1 MSLTIWKLKPW
12 HRLER
17 KLEKAILHSKAWD
30 ATSIGTLRA
39 LQEFADKHNVE
50 VRREGGSKALR
61 MYRPDGKWRTVVD
74 FKTNSVPQGVRDRAF
89 EEWEQIIIDN
99 ALLLNAD

>member
-1 MSLTIWKLKPW
+1 M
-12 HRLER
+12 
-17 KLEKAILHSKAWD
+17 
-30 ATSIGTLRA
+30 
-39 LQEFADKHNVE
+39 
-50 VRREGGSKALR
+50 RREGGSKALR

>member
-1 MSLTIWKLKPW
+1 MKKRYYTVK
-12 HRLER
+12 H
-17 KLEKAILHSKAWD
+17 
-30 ATSIGTLRA
+30 GTLRA

-89 EEWEQIIIDN
+89 EEWRTHCRLISQLHYI
-99 ALLLNAD
+99 LNYKVGVLQGA

>member
-1 MSLTIWKLKPW
+1 
-12 HRLER
+12 
-17 KLEKAILHSKAWD
+17 
-30 ATSIGTLRA
+30 
-39 LQEFADKHNVE
+39 
-50 VRREGGSKALR
+50 
-61 MYRPDGKWRTVVD
+61 MYRPDGTWRTVVD

>member
-1 MSLTIWKLKPW
+1 MFRPGHQRQAHEIPRAPHLRHSRG
-12 HRLER
+12 HRR
-17 KLEKAILHSKAWD
+17 
-30 ATSIGTLRA
+30 LRVFPA
-39 LQEFADKHNVE
+39 QEFADKHNVE

>member
-1 MSLTIWKLKPW
+1 MKKRYYTVK
-12 HRLER
+12 H
-17 KLEKAILHSKAWD
+17 
-30 ATSIGTLRA
+30 GTLRA

-50 VRREGGSKALR
+50 VRREGEVKLCACTVGREMA
-61 MYRPDGKWRTVVD
+61 DGRRFQNKQC
-74 FKTNSVPQGVRDRAF
+74 PQGVRDRAF

>member
-1 MSLTIWKLKPW
+1 MKKRYYTVK
-12 HRLER
+12 H
-17 KLEKAILHSKAWD
+17 
-30 ATSIGTLRA
+30 GTLRA
-39 LQEFADKHNVE
+39 LQEFADQQNGE

>member
-1 MSLTIWKLKPW
+1 MKKRYYTVK
-12 HRLER
+12 H
-17 KLEKAILHSKAWD
+17 
-30 ATSIGTLRA
+30 GTLRA

-99 ALLLNAD
+99 ALLLNADWQFCPELPGKIKQLSFVTKMLI

>member
-1 MSLTIWKLKPW
+1 MGRYEHYKSLL
-12 HRLER
+12 
-17 KLEKAILHSKAWD
+17 
-30 ATSIGTLRA
+30 TSITLRCA
-39 LQEFADKHNVE
+39 
-50 VRREGGSKALR
+50 GGSKALR

>member
-1 MSLTIWKLKPW
+1 MCSQCSWKATKWFLTPITVVMVC
-12 HRLER
+12 
-17 KLEKAILHSKAWD
+17 S
-30 ATSIGTLRA
+30 SGTDTVSSSARIRA